1 MTNQKLYQA
10 LEICLQALEHGADV
24 ESCLALFPAMADD
37 LRPILTAALQA
48 RSGAV
53 ADVPAEAA
61 RRGKARV
68 LQAAAEMREQTAV
81 APAALALRHW
91 QKGLIGTRLFRLA
104 VTTAAMLAFL
114 LTGGTG
120 LVSASSSALPG
131 DHLYPVKRSWEGVR
145 LFFVVNPSA
154 RLQLEQEF
162 EHERFQE
169 IEELYSVKRVA
180 QVNFQ
185 GELQTRGS
193 GDWVI
198 GGLDVSVNGNLTP
211 DPEMVPG
218 VTVQVV
224 GEADNGVIKAEQI
237 ILVAT
242 PISVPTT
249 TPSVT
254 PTLAPSSTLAPSET
268 QPRGQSEIDGTP
280 QPTGTS
286 ELPAF
291 NPTGTRRPPSGGSD
305 NNNGSSSSS
314 SNTNESESHE
324 G

>member
-53 ADVPAEAA
+53 ADVPADAA

-120 LVSASSSALPG
+120 LVSASSSALRRRLLSRLRLLLRRRRR
-131 DHLYPVKRSWEGVR
+131 HRKRR
-145 LFFVVNPSA
+145 L
-154 RLQLEQEF
+154 LQL
-162 EHERFQE
+162 R
-169 IEELYSVKRVA
+169 LR
-180 QVNFQ
+180 
-185 GELQTRGS
+185 LRC
-193 GDWVI
+193 
-198 GGLDVSVNGNLTP
+198 
-211 DPEMVPG
+211 
-218 VTVQVV
+218 
-224 GEADNGVIKAEQI
+224 
-237 ILVAT
+237 
-242 PISVPTT
+242 
-249 TPSVT
+249 
-254 PTLAPSSTLAPSET
+254 
-268 QPRGQSEIDGTP
+268 
-280 QPTGTS
+280 
-286 ELPAF
+286 
-291 NPTGTRRPPSGGSD
+291 PPCSA
-305 NNNGSSSSS
+305 
-314 SNTNESESHE
+314 
-324 G
+324 